1 MKFRNRIK
9 WIKRLKKLKVKLRDL
24 LFKKPFYKYLYQHI
38 KNEFTNNNK
47 TAIRYYLNANT
58 LRDESFKFEIEL
70 YHKVYC
76 FPFESSYLER
86 TFMFTKDYIEHKIS
100 KYSDLQ
106 FIYGEDELGLYFE
119 VSYIDDY

>member
-1 MKFRNRIK
+1 MNFRKRIK
-9 WIKRLKKLKVKLRDL
+9 WIKRLRKLKVKIKDL

-38 KNEFTNNNK
+38 KNEFTDNNK
-47 TAIRYYLNANT
+47 TAIRYYMNTHT

-70 YHKVYC
+70 YHKAYYTS
-76 FPFESSYLER
+76 FDLRYLEQI
-86 TFMFTKDYIEHKIS
+86 FMFTKDYIAEKVS

-119 VSYIDDY
+119 VSYIDGY

>member
-70 YHKVYC
+70 YHKAY
-76 FPFESSYLER
+76 FTTFNLRSLEQF
-86 TFMFTKDYIEHKIS
+86 FMFTKDYIAEKIS

-106 FIYGEDELGLYFE
+106 FIYGEDDLGQYFE
-119 VSYIDDY
+119 VGYIEGY

>member
-1 MKFRNRIK
+1 LKFRNRIK
-9 WIKRLKKLKVKLRDL
+9 WIKRLKKLQVKLRDL
-24 LFKKPFYKYLYQHI
+24 LFKKPFYKYLYHLI
-38 KNEFTNNNK
+38 KDEFTNNNK
-47 TAIRYYLNANT
+47 TAIRYYLDANT

-70 YHKVYC
+70 YHKAYYTS
-76 FPFESSYLER
+76 FDLRYLEQI
-86 TFMFTKDYIEHKIS
+86 FMFTKDYIEHKIS